1 MGNAQA
7 IADAQDLVTAAKD
20 AGETLTF
27 EATLALVHRPAS
39 PASNL
44 LLDVERNVPTYG
56 EEPKDNDCS
65 GPRPTVPVDTPE
77 APQALQLL
85 PGP

>member
-1 MGNAQA
+1 MANAQA

-27 EATLALVHRPAS
+27 EAALALVHRPAP
-39 PASNL
+39 PASKL

-56 EEPKDNDCS
+56 GEPKDS
-65 GPRPTVPVDTPE
+65 DTNFIF
-77 APQALQLL
+77 
-85 PGP
+85 

>member
-1 MGNAQA
+1 MANAQA

-27 EATLALVHRPAS
+27 EAALALVHRPAP
-39 PASNL
+39 PASKL

-56 EEPKDNDCS
+56 AEPKDSVTNFIF
-65 GPRPTVPVDTPE
+65 
-77 APQALQLL
+77 
-85 PGP
+85 